1 MLLLFY
7 PDDQVAMHV
16 VTVILSC
23 CAELRRPSAM
33 LRAPRLKPCTACRD
47 GENKKRLLQS
57 PKYPTSIAAMA
68 FNSESTYLA
77 VASSYTHEQGDCEH
91 PPDAIYLRPIT
102 ESEIRPKPRK

>member
-1 MLLLFY
+1 
-7 PDDQVAMHV
+7 
-16 VTVILSC
+16 
-23 CAELRRPSAM
+23 M